1 MDPFSPRRQWDA
13 DDIEAAELT
22 AKEAGVDLL
31 LSYASWREIEPRPRP
46 PAKVPPAISFCFSSL
61 GHV

>member
-31 LSYASWREIEPRPRP
+31 LSYASWR
-46 PAKVPPAISFCFSSL
+46 VHTLSSCYDVTIS
-61 GHV
+61 H